1 LTPRKQSFRGLGG
14 IKLALIAENHL
25 QFIIE
30 ILVLM
35 QVGVMFIFNLIPLS
49 LSLVLFAALILSV
62 GFTAL
67 FGIDVG
73 LLFLSSAKEFSVP
86 FGPLAIFSI
95 VTLLGSLP
103 MMKSVGIKVANLR
116 IFVYI
121 LIILIAIT
129 GSIVHRIFL
138 IQWILGLLI
147 GFFII
152 SKSFRQKSFF
162 SVKKIISVLT
172 VVVISIGLLEL
183 LSRILNMSVISPLLR
198 ISRLEDNA
206 LPNITLV
213 LKSTTL
219 FGHVQGSSY
228 WGALDTGFGS
238 GYFTLPLTLTNWLT
252 LPFPVFYGI
261 LVSKKDVIDYF
272 LPGTFGFGFDFGYIA
287 LAGLLIWCIAVIVIG
302 FKMLAT
308 YREKRE
314 NGNRNYLGR
323 ETILIGALTAFI
335 AQAIIGLFYQ
345 NRAINGSALLTF
357 MFLGTLIVSH
367 ILLIKRR

>member
-1 LTPRKQSFRGLGG
+1 
-14 IKLALIAENHL
+14 LALIADNHL

-30 ILVLM
+30 VLIIM
-35 QVGVMFIFNLIPLS
+35 QAGVMLLFNLIPLS

-62 GFTAL
+62 GFTVL
-67 FGIDVG
+67 FGIDAG
-73 LLFLSSAKEFSVP
+73 LLFLSTAKEFSVP

-121 LIILIAIT
+121 LIILIAVA

-138 IQWILGLLI
+138 LQWILGILI
-147 GFFII
+147 GSFII
-152 SKSFRQKSFF
+152 SKSFHQKSFF
-162 SVKKIISVLT
+162 SVKRMISVLAVI
-172 VVVISIGLLEL
+172 VVSTGLLEL
-183 LSRILNMSVISPLLR
+183 LSRILNMAVISPLLR
-198 ISRLEDNA
+198 LSRLEENA
-206 LPNITLV
+206 LPNITMV
-213 LKSTTL
+213 LKYTTL
-219 FGHVQGSSY
+219 FGHVPGSSY
-228 WGALDTGFGS
+228 WGTLDTGFGS
-238 GYFTLPLTLTNWLT
+238 GYFTLPLTFTDWLT
-252 LPFPVFYGI
+252 LPFPVFYGV

-287 LAGLLIWCIAVIVIG
+287 LAGLLIWCVAVIVLG

-314 NGNRNYLGR
+314 NGNRKYLGR
-323 ETILIGALTAFI
+323 ETILIGALAAFI

-345 NRAINGSALLTF
+345 NRAINGSALVTF

-367 ILLIKRR
+367 ILLVKNR